1 MLLFHLKCLSLQ
13 TSTYNLGRAEWRTSK
28 VSKPLPI
35 LFLPDDNFLIYS
47 YILFSATFVKQQNRN
62 KSRTML
68 IFFRVI
74 GISMSKRISSFVKN
88 SLVVSSSLYS
98 YRLKGSFTSHSLSM
112 ARNTIARRLRTNT
125 IAEFIFKCFSVLR
138 KVS

>member
-47 YILFSATFVKQQNRN
+47 YILFSATFVNVQKMKRSRISSNRFFL
-62 KSRTML
+62 SVPL
-68 IFFRVI
+68 IICV
-74 GISMSKRISSFVKN
+74 ISSFV
-88 SLVVSSSLYS
+88 
-98 YRLKGSFTSHSLSM
+98 R
-112 ARNTIARRLRTNT
+112 
-125 IAEFIFKCFSVLR
+125 
-138 KVS
+138 

>member
-47 YILFSATFVKQQNRN
+47 YILFSATFVKLAKTNR
-62 KSRTML
+62 SRIYASFGSANSCIITAFNSSSVRNSRSLTFGLMWNCANGFL
-68 IFFRVI
+68 
-74 GISMSKRISSFVKN
+74 GISPLKCARITTPF
-88 SLVVSSSLYS
+88 
-98 YRLKGSFTSHSLSM
+98 SHMQFAQILPFCKP
-112 ARNTIARRLRTNT
+112 A
-125 IAEFIFKCFSVLR
+125 SVER
-138 KVS
+138 

>member
-47 YILFSATFVKQQNRN
+47 YILFSATFVLQPKAN
-62 KSRTML
+62 KKTRPGAL
-68 IFFRVI
+68 
-74 GISMSKRISSFVKN
+74 
-88 SLVVSSSLYS
+88 
-98 YRLKGSFTSHSLSM
+98 
-112 ARNTIARRLRTNT
+112 AALRW
-125 IAEFIFKCFSVLR
+125 APWACYD
-138 KVS
+138 

>member
-47 YILFSATFVKQQNRN
+47 YILFSATFVKQEKMNT
-62 KSRTML
+62 SRTCSN
-68 IFFRVI
+68 RRE
-74 GISMSKRISSFVKN
+74 SKSFSRIR
-88 SLVVSSSLYS
+88 SSS
-98 YRLKGSFTSHSLSM
+98 
-112 ARNTIARRLRTNT
+112 
-125 IAEFIFKCFSVLR
+125 CSVR
-138 KVS
+138 

>member
-47 YILFSATFVKQQNRN
+47 YILFSATFVNVEKMN
-62 KSRTML
+62 
-68 IFFRVI
+68 
-74 GISMSKRISSFVKN
+74 IS
-88 SLVVSSSLYS
+88 L
-98 YRLKGSFTSHSLSM
+98 
-112 ARNTIARRLRTNT
+112 TN
-125 IAEFIFKCFSVLR
+125 CS
-138 KVS
+138 